1 MCIVLKSV
9 QLYTPVATCMYQI
22 CHIPRQDVI
31 ESDRIK
37 NVCVCLCV
45 CVCVCW
51 GGGGDVA
58 IKLSIIMHFLCG
70 RYRTR
75 LKNANEIWNLDL
87 DLAEIWISIASNKM
101 LI

>member
-9 QLYTPVATCMYQI
+9 QLYTPVATCMHQM

-37 NVCVCLCV
+37 NVCVCG
-45 CVCVCW
+45 

-58 IKLSIIMHFLCG
+58 IKLSIIMHFLSG
-70 RYRTR
+70 RSWTR
-75 LKNANEIWNLDL
+75 LKNASEIWNLD
-87 DLAEIWISIASNKM
+87 I
-101 LI
+101 

>member
-9 QLYTPVATCMYQI
+9 QLYTPVTTCMYQM

-31 ESDRIK
+31 KSDRIK
-37 NVCVCLCV
+37 N
-45 CVCVCW
+45 
-51 GGGGDVA
+51 GGVGGDVA
-58 IKLSIIMHFLCG
+58 IKLSIIMHFVCG
-70 RYRTR
+70 RSRTR
-75 LKNANEIWNLDL
+75 LKNASEIWNLDLNLDL